1 MLFESDMRYSIL
13 YLDIW
18 WWNWKI
24 IEIRINELAFI
35 IETISLMIQW
45 IDFFLN
51 EVNWEYIHV
60 VCSNPTTGQ
69 FEE

>member
-1 MLFESDMRYSIL
+1 M
-13 YLDIW
+13 
-18 WWNWKI
+18 
-24 IEIRINELAFI
+24 AFI
-35 IETISLMIQW
+35 IETISLMIKW

-51 EVNWEYIHV
+51 EVNWEYIDV